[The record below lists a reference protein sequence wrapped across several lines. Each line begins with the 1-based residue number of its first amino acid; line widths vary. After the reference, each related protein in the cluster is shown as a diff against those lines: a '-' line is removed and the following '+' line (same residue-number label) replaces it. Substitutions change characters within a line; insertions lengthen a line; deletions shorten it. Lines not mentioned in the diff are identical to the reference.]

1 MLILVSA
8 LGLALPFVA
17 GTPPEVQSVASA
29 NNRFALDLY
38 ARLRSPDGNL
48 FFSPY
53 SVHKTLT
60 MAYAGA
66 RGDTAREMAAVLHF
80 PSGQG
85 DPHRAYREARK
96 LLNQKAAQR
105 GVQLALSANLWG
117 QRGYR
122 FEKSFLNLLQE
133 CYGAGLQEVDFTAP
147 EAARQTINA
156 WVGKQTNQKIRELFP
171 EGALNLTTRLVL
183 ASAIY
188 FKGDWAQPFKKSG
201 TRDDTFWLDA
211 RTRAQVPMMN
221 QTDVVGYCED
231 GQVQVLELPYVG
243 RGLAMVVLLPRQR
256 DGLPELEKSL
266 TAEKLA
272 AWAGRLRAQKVEVSL
287 PRFKLTGAFSLGDT
301 LAALGMKRAFVSG
314 AADFGGMNGGRESLF
329 ITAVMHRAFV
339 EVNEEGTEAAAATG
353 AAVGSL
359 SMEPR
364 AAVPVFRADHPFVF
378 AVRDVRTGVLLF
390 LGRVARP

>member
-1 MLILVSA
+1 MLTLLSA
-8 LGLALPFVA
+8 LGLALPLVA

-29 NNRFALDLY
+29 NNQFALDLY
-38 ARLRSPDGNL
+38 ARLRSADGNL

-80 PSGQG
+80 PPGPG

-122 FEKSFLNLLQE
+122 FEKSFLSLLEE

-221 QTDVVGYCED
+221 QTDVFGYCD
-231 GQVQVLELPYVG
+231 DRQVQVLELPYAG
-243 RGLAMVVLLPRQR
+243 RDLAMVVLLPRRR
-256 DGLPELEKSL
+256 DGLAELEKSL

-272 AWAGRLRAQKVEVSL
+272 A
-287 PRFKLTGAFSLGDT
+287 
-301 LAALGMKRAFVSG
+301 
-314 AADFGGMNGGRESLF
+314 
-329 ITAVMHRAFV
+329 
-339 EVNEEGTEAAAATG
+339 
-353 AAVGSL
+353 
-359 SMEPR
+359 
-364 AAVPVFRADHPFVF
+364 
-378 AVRDVRTGVLLF
+378 
-390 LGRVARP
+390 